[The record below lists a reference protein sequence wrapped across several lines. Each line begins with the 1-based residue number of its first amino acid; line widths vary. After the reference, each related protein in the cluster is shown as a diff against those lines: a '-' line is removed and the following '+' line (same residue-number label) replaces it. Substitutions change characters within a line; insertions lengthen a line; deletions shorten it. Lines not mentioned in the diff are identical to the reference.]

1 MSVEV
6 FFLVL
11 LSAVMHAAWNSLTKV
26 NIRPYLALAALNII
40 AGLFASVALVFI
52 GLPHGGWLLPAI
64 AASGLRQCYYLL
76 MAKAY
81 QGGDLSQV
89 YPVARGTAPVL
100 TTILAIPLLGD
111 HMSITSVIALC
122 LIMAGVMIVGLAR
135 SAGSITT
142 SFSPLALALAA
153 GATISCFT
161 MLDAWGS
168 RAASSAISYGLVGA
182 TLDGVIFLAIYAL
195 FLRKELP
202 ERYISANALQ
212 LAAGSL
218 FVMASYVISVWAV
231 TVAPVALVSALRETN
246 ILFGL
251 LIAVTILK
259 ETLNRSK
266 MIGSFAILTGL
277 VLLRLA

>member
-1 MSVEV
+1 M
-6 FFLVL
+6 L

-26 NIRPYLALAALNII
+26 NIRPYPALAALNII
-40 AGLFASVALVFI
+40 AGLFASFALAFI
-52 GLPHGGWLLPAI
+52 GLPHGEWLIPAI

-100 TTILAIPLLGD
+100 TVMLAIPLLGD
-111 HMSITSVIALC
+111 HMSVTSVVALF

-135 SAGSITT
+135 SAGSTT
-142 SFSPLALALAA
+142 TAFNPLVLALAA
-153 GATISCFT
+153 GATISCYT
-161 MLDAWGS
+161 LLDAWGS
-168 RAASSAISYGLVGA
+168 RASSSAISYGLVGA
-182 TLDGVIFLAIYAL
+182 TLDGVIFLAIYAF

-202 ERYISANALQ
+202 DRYITANALQ

-218 FVMASYVISVWAV
+218 FVIASYVISVWAV

-246 ILFGL
+246 IVFGL
-251 LIAVTILK
+251 AIAVTVLK
-259 ETLNRSK
+259 ERLNRSK
-266 MIGSFAILTGL
+266 IIGSFAILMGL